1 MREHLVAICDGLKAG
16 RFPNEASV
24 VQGIVLRLLSNLG
37 WPIYD
42 TDTVAPE
49 YSLESHRVDLALCN
63 RHRKPIIFI
72 EVKQVGQADGAE
84 RQLFEYAFH
93 KGVPMVVLTDGKE
106 WNFFL
111 PAEQGDYD
119 ERRVYKLDLLERDL
133 DECISRL
140 RRYLAYPAVSSGEA
154 LEAARTD
161 YRDVAKERQI
171 RFTLPRAWHRLLEDE
186 DGFLVELLTDKVE
199 SLCGYKPDTDV
210 IAGFLKTQLQ
220 YPRPST
226 DLHTD
231 TPPRTFRATPAQ
243 TTPPQSIANGGSKV
257 IGFTFAGHEYKVKYA
272 RDVLVGIIKLLAER
286 DASFLD
292 RFAALEKHGQK
303 RRYIAHTKTELYPGR
318 PDLAQKYANE
328 LLPDWWIGV
337 NYSKENIARIIERA
351 CQVAGLQYGAD
362 IQINLGQ

>member
-1 MREHLVAICDGLKAG
+1 MREHLVAICDGLKSE

-24 VQGIVLRLLSNLG
+24 VQGIVLRLLNSLG

-49 YSLESHRVDLALCN
+49 YSLEGRRVDLALCN
-63 RHRKPIIFI
+63 RQRKPIIFI
-72 EVKQVGQADGAE
+72 EVKQVGQIDGAE

-93 KGVPMVVLTDGKE
+93 KGVPMVILTDGKE

-111 PAEQGDYD
+111 PAEQGDYN

-133 DECISRL
+133 DECVSRL
-140 RRYLAYPAVSSGEA
+140 RRYLAFLAVSSGEA

-220 YPRPST
+220 NPGPSAN
-226 DLHTD
+226 LNTD
-231 TPPRTFRATPAQ
+231 TAPRTFRATPAQ
-243 TTPPQSIANGGSKV
+243 PTPSRSFVNG
-257 IGFTFAGHEYKVKYA
+257 
-272 RDVLVGIIKLLAER
+272 
-286 DASFLD
+286 
-292 RFAALEKHGQK
+292 
-303 RRYIAHTKTELYPGR
+303 
-318 PDLAQKYANE
+318 
-328 LLPDWWIGV
+328 
-337 NYSKENIARIIERA
+337 
-351 CQVAGLQYGAD
+351 
-362 IQINLGQ
+362 